1 VIAVLEAL
9 SVDGPVGRLAGWA
22 AGQRNER
29 TPVLFLHPVNSAGRI
44 WQGVA
49 GGLDPDRFCLLPD
62 LRGHGA
68 SVRRGP
74 FTVEGYMD
82 DVVAVLDATG
92 VDRAHLVGGSLG
104 GAVAVALAAKAPE
117 RVASLAAFGSL
128 LSLKVTGEELE
139 TIAQTVRNLGT
150 QGFFE
155 DIAPGTMAPGADP
168 GLVEQVVNLAT
179 SGGRAPEMVT
189 AVLLNAL
196 QSDVSHLA
204 AEVRCPC
211 LVATGE
217 HDAWCTPEVGRAMA
231 EALSTPHRLLAG
243 LGHLPMLE
251 APDVV
256 ASMLNEHFRS
266 SDA

>member
-1 VIAVLEAL
+1 MIAVLDAL

-22 AGQRNER
+22 AGLRNER

-44 WQGVA
+44 WQRVA
-49 GGLDPDRFCLLPD
+49 AGLDPDRYCLLPD
-62 LRGHGA
+62 LRGHGG

-74 FTVEGYMD
+74 FTIEGYMD
-82 DVVAVLDATG
+82 DVLAVLDAAG
-92 VDRAHLVGGSLG
+92 VERAHLVGGSLG
-104 GAVAVALAAKAPE
+104 GAVAVALAATASE

-128 LSLKVTGEELE
+128 LCLKLTGEELE

-168 GLVEQVVNLAT
+168 ALVDQVVNLAV

-196 QSDVSHLA
+196 QCDVSHLA
-204 AEVRCPC
+204 AEVECPC

-231 EALSTPHRLLAG
+231 EALSTPHQLLPG

-266 SDA
+266 LDA